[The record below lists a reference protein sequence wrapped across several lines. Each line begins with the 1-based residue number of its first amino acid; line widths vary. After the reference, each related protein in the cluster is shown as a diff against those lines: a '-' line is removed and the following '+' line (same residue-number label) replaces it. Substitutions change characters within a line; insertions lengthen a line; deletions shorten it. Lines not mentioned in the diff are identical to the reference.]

1 MNIDGIVCNGFS
13 NPEVDDFQFSF
24 DQDEICRFE
33 IRVYDILVV
42 YGLYGFQHLDQALKV
57 LGYSR
62 VLDRWA
68 GLTCCQ

>member
-1 MNIDGIVCNGFS
+1 MDIDGIVCNGFS
-13 NPEVDDFQFSF
+13 NTEVDDFQFSF

-33 IRVYDILVV
+33 IRMYDILVV
-42 YGLYGFQHLDQALKV
+42 YGLYGFQHLDQAFEV

-62 VLDRWA
+62 VLDRWT